1 MNTPLLTITDLSYTY
16 LTLQSTTKALSDI
29 NFTLYP
35 GEFLAVVG
43 PSGCGKSTLLNL
55 ISGLLEPTTGSITPS
70 STDPHSPK
78 IGYMF
83 QKDHL
88 LSWRTVLSNIY
99 LGLEIQQQLTDEN
112 KERID
117 TLLKAYGL
125 WEFRDYHP
133 HQLSGG
139 MRQRVALIRTLAL
152 SPDLLLLDEPFSA
165 LDYQSRRVLAD
176 EVWHILKQ
184 QKKTALLITH
194 DLEEA
199 IALSDRILILSN
211 RPGTI
216 KKELDIQFGMPRPSP
231 LFTKDYSL
239 FRKYTQY
246 LWKELDDEYSQ
257 RLYKENQ
264 VP

>member
-1 MNTPLLTITDLSYTY
+1 MKDPLITIKDLSYTY
-16 LTLQSTTKALSDI
+16 LTVQSTTEALSHI

-35 GEFLAVVG
+35 GEFLAIVG

-55 ISGLLEPTTGSITPS
+55 ISGLLDPTTGTITPAPHS
-70 STDPHSPK
+70 STSPK

-88 LSWRTVLSNIY
+88 LSWRTVLTNIY
-99 LGLEIQQQLTDEN
+99 LGLEIRQQLTDKN
-112 KERID
+112 KEYIN

-125 WEFRDYHP
+125 WDFRNHHP

-152 SPDLLLLDEPFSA
+152 NPDLLLLDEPFSS
-165 LDYQSRRVLAD
+165 LDYQSRRILAD
-176 EVWHILKQ
+176 DVWHILKQ
-184 QKKTALLITH
+184 QQKTALLITH

-199 IALSDRILILSN
+199 IALSDRILILSQ

-216 KKELDIQFGMPRPSP
+216 KKELDIQFGTPRPSP
-231 LFTKDYSL
+231 LATKDHSL
-239 FRKYTQY
+239 FREYTQL
-246 LWKELDDEYSQ
+246 LWKELDDDSQ
-257 RLYKENQ
+257 RLYKAN
-264 VP
+264 